1 MVLSRHKGY
10 LRARGELF
18 DLLLKNYRGSGSQR
32 FIAFAA
38 ALPHPLQMNFA
49 GLISAFTSSY
59 FALFFIISQMWLSC
73 PSCGIVFTLIITK
86 SKAYKPTLC
95 ACSRRWRRNLK
106 SIPIRK
112 KTRSHKIQ
120 IKLYD
125 PGTYSRLD
133 AKKTNIIDDFILT
146 SRVHSGP
153 SPLFDLVSIRPLTRV
168 EISPEYFP
176 LFYSIFLVQILN
188 QIGILKKYSAIVGRV
203 LLKNNFNFL

>member
-1 MVLSRHKGY
+1 MRAHLTSLCPCETYGPRLHLNNY

-95 ACSRRWRRNLK
+95 ACSRRWRQ
-106 SIPIRK
+106 SQEH
-112 KTRSHKIQ
+112 S
-120 IKLYD
+120 
-125 PGTYSRLD
+125 YS
-133 AKKTNIIDDFILT
+133 K
-146 SRVHSGP
+146 
-153 SPLFDLVSIRPLTRV
+153 
-168 EISPEYFP
+168 E
-176 LFYSIFLVQILN
+176 N
-188 QIGILKKYSAIVGRV
+188 QKPQ
-203 LLKNNFNFL
+203 NTD